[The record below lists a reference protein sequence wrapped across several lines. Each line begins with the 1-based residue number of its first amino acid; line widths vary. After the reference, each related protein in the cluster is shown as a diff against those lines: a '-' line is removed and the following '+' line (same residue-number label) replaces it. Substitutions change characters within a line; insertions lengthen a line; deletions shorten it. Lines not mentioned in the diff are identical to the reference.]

1 MEIYDVVAQ
10 LGFPIAVAAWA
21 LYNSHRHEEFLQGTL
36 TSSLKDNTQAVNRLS
51 DLVKKFL
58 LIYKDVNVEN
68 VSRET
73 LGGNDDDI

>member
-21 LYNSHRHEEFLQGTL
+21 LYNSHKHEEFLQGVL
-36 TSSLKDNTQAVNRLS
+36 TDSLTKNTDAINRMSELI
-51 DLVKKFL
+51 KKFL

-73 LGGNDDDI
+73 LGGDGDEI